1 MKRKF
6 CMIVW
11 GVLLGIA
18 GGYGQEFKPLEGQEL
33 RKMLDEIRR
42 ISAGIETF
50 ECDFIQRKEIAI
62 LRETA
67 EAEGRMYY
75 EKPDCLRW
83 EYLQPQA
90 YYFII
95 NKGKSGMRKDGT
107 TDRSGGSRIFGE
119 MGKMILACIRGE
131 KLVDEERFEPAYSC
145 NGDLFRISLRSRSRR
160 LQQIMDV
167 LILEFSVQAHT
178 IQAVE
183 MRQGEDVTRIEFVN
197 KKINKGID
205 HSFFQWKE

>member
-62 LRETA
+62 LREIA
-67 EAEGRMYY
+67 EAEGRSYY
-75 EKPDCLRW
+75 EKPD
-83 EYLQPQA
+83 
-90 YYFII
+90 
-95 NKGKSGMRKDGT
+95 
-107 TDRSGGSRIFGE
+107 
-119 MGKMILACIRGE
+119 
-131 KLVDEERFEPAYSC
+131 
-145 NGDLFRISLRSRSRR
+145 
-160 LQQIMDV
+160 
-167 LILEFSVQAHT
+167 
-178 IQAVE
+178 
-183 MRQGEDVTRIEFVN
+183 
-197 KKINKGID
+197 
-205 HSFFQWKE
+205 